1 PPSLKRRVRSDLGH
15 LSNAQAAQLV
25 AQVLHRGLRH
35 LVLAHLSEHNNTPA
49 HARREAK
56 AVLELHES
64 RAALHL
70 AGQARPLPP
79 IELDAARAMGDAG
92 LVPRD
97 AVEECAK
104 KAGSFTADDAA
115 RIDEIEK
122 TTKHDVIAF
131 LTFLEERI
139 GPAARHLHFG
149 MTSSDVLDTSLAI

>member
-1 PPSLKRRVRSDLGH
+1 M
-15 LSNAQAAQLV
+15 A
-25 AQVLHRGLRH
+25 
-35 LVLAHLSEHNNTPA
+35 
-49 HARREAK
+49 
-56 AVLELHES
+56 
-64 RAALHL
+64 
-70 AGQARPLPP
+70 
-79 IELDAARAMGDAG
+79 DAG

-122 TTKHDVIAF
+122 TTRHDVIAF

-149 MTSSDVLDTSLAI
+149 MTSSDVLDTSLAILLRDVANLLLAGVDKARAAVVQRAVEHKRTPCLG